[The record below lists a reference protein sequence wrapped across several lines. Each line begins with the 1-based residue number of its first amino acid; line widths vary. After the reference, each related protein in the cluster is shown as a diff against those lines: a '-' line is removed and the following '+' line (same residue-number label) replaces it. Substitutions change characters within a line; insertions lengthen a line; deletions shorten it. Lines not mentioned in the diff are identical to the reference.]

1 MQIEELEYNLR
12 NNLEY
17 FDDDEVISGMS
28 DKQLEQLSDILD
40 DLMDLF

>member
-12 NNLEY
+12 NSLEY
-17 FDDDEVISGMS
+17 FNDDEVISEMS
-28 DKQLEQLSDILD
+28 DEQLEQLSDILD

>member
-12 NNLEY
+12 NSLEY
-17 FDDDEVISGMS
+17 FNDDEVISEMS
-28 DKQLEQLSDILD
+28 DEQLEQLSDTLD